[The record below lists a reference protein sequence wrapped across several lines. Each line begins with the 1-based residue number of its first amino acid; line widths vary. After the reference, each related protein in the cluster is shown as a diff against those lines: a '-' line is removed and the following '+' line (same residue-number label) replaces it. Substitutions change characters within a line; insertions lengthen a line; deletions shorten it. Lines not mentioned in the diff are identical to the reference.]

1 MIPNLSSTAQ
11 SSLGRAEGGKER
23 SEGGGKVEGGQGR
36 GSRERK
42 EWKITAPA
50 AQRPEN
56 PVKANQRS

>member
-23 SEGGGKVEGGQGR
+23 SEGGGGRWREGR

-50 AQRPEN
+50 AQRPGN